1 MNNVLHRDLGYLA
14 CALTV
19 LYAISGVAVNH
30 AGDWNPSYSIRVEK
44 VSVGPLAGPDLDSLE
59 RQVVSKLGLDRRQV
73 KGRHHPAPGVFILFL
88 PEGGEVR
95 LDLRTGQGEWKRV
108 KRRSVLFESNVLHLN
123 HLKGVWTY
131 VADIFSV
138 VLLVVALTGLF
149 VLKGPTGITGRGKWL
164 AGAGTLLPLA
174 FIVYYYLA
182 RV

>member
-30 AGDWNPSYSIRVEK
+30 VEDWNPSYSTRVET
-44 VSVGPLAGPDLDSLE
+44 VSVGALEGDLDSLE
-59 RQVVSKLGLDRRQV
+59 SQVVSKLGLDGRQV
-73 KGRHHPAPGVFILFL
+73 KGRHQPAPGIFILFL

-95 LDLRTGQGEWKRV
+95 LDLKTGLGELKRV

-131 VADIFSV
+131 VADIYCAA
-138 VLLVVALTGLF
+138 LLAVALTGLF
-149 VLKGPTGITGRGKWL
+149 VLKGPAGLAGRGKWL
-164 AGAGTLLPLA
+164 AGAGALLPLG